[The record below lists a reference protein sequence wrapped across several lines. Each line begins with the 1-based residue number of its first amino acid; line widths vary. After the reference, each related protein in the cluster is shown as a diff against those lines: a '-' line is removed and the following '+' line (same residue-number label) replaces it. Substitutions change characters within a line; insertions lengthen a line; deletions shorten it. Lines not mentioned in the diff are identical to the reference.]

1 MKGIYETTLK
11 SFQKD
16 YLIREGKFHFP
27 LKNKENN
34 TTGYEIYEHNSLNF
48 NLPEDVSKEPKYG
61 IWHTH
66 FHPDRAKTQKVFIF
80 NRVIDALS
88 YYQIY
93 RPKVDFSQS
102 TFISVG
108 GKIGKDTLS
117 ILQTLYPLSIEAK
130 YYCTFINNF
139 NGLLYNFA
147 LEKSI
152 NPKFNFQLGR
162 VGAHFECVVNGRFHQ
177 LDWTDLSFETL
188 FIKLNVKP
196 RLSFLQAKR
205 GANFH
210 EMLLNLQA
218 NNKSNGRM
226 SSERQKM

>member
-16 YLIREGKFHFP
+16 YLIREDKFHFP
-27 LKNKENN
+27 LKNKDN
-34 TTGYEIYEHNSLNF
+34 TLIGYEIYDRDSMNF
-48 NLPEDVSKEPKYG
+48 KLPDDFSKESKHG

-93 RPKVDFSQS
+93 RPKIDFSQS

-117 ILQTLYPLSIEAK
+117 ILQTLYSLSIEAK
-130 YYCTFINNF
+130 YYSAFTNDF
-139 NGLLYNFA
+139 NGLLYNLA

-152 NPKFNFQLGR
+152 NSKFNFQLGR
-162 VGAHFECVVNGRFHQ
+162 VGSHFECVVNGRFHQ
-177 LDWTDLSFETL
+177 LDLTGLSFETP
-188 FIKLNVKP
+188 FVKLNFKP

-210 EMLLNLQA
+210 ETLLNLQA

-226 SSERQKM
+226 ISERLKM